1 MNLNFEKIQ
10 KLSSIFSIIVLCLI
24 TLSASLT
31 AYAQTYL
38 PTGVTAP
45 PAPPVTEVN
54 QIIKILN
61 YIVNVIFTV
70 VIIVAVIMFLYAAF
84 TYITAGGDSS
94 KTGQA
99 SKMLQWSAIGLGVAL
114 LALGIRSLIESF
126 LQTGA
131 IINFI
136 RIDLNKASF

>member
-54 QIIKILN
+54 QIITTFMPIE
-61 YIVNVIFTV
+61 
-70 VIIVAVIMFLYAAF
+70 
-84 TYITAGGDSS
+84 
-94 KTGQA
+94 QA
-99 SKMLQWSAIGLGVAL
+99 MRKCAL
-114 LALGIRSLIESF
+114 PTALG
-126 LQTGA
+126 G
-131 IINFI
+131 INQMRALFPEYDDI
-136 RIDLNKASF
+136 FAYVSSELSNYLDSEG